1 MKGIKEL
8 FHKKDE
14 DNRRGNSSKKMQT
27 GKQIGQVK
35 IAPTDQRKLI
45 ILGYSAGN
53 TKADKS
59 DQRSPGRL
67 GNGSRSWL

>member
-14 DNRRGNSSKKMQT
+14 DNRRGNSSKRMQT

-45 ILGYSAGN
+45 S
-53 TKADKS
+53 
-59 DQRSPGRL
+59 
-67 GNGSRSWL
+67 